1 MSNLVKPK
9 DLEEKVEEVSK
20 IIDGGN
26 CDLLDNYSSS
36 DLFFV
41 ACELRNRK
49 EFDKQIVCLEKC
61 VEKGLLEA
69 MLILGSLYSSKMGS
83 IHTSAIV
90 VVHEEEVETDYSK
103 SRFYYE
109 LAAKHGS
116 SYALYRLGNFYQ
128 FGLGVEKDYNK
139 AKKYY
144 VQAMEKGEDE
154 AKQ

>member
-49 EFDKQIVCLEKC
+49 EFDKINW
-61 VEKGLLEA
+61 
-69 MLILGSLYSSKMGS
+69 I
-83 IHTSAIV
+83 
-90 VVHEEEVETDYSK
+90 
-103 SRFYYE
+103 
-109 LAAKHGS
+109 
-116 SYALYRLGNFYQ
+116 
-128 FGLGVEKDYNK
+128 
-139 AKKYY
+139 
-144 VQAMEKGEDE
+144 
-154 AKQ
+154 